1 MRRAFKIFE
10 NHLILFFQVLIAALS
25 YSPIVI
31 YSMGFWMSL
40 YYIWWFVVLNSFI
53 IFWIMII

>member
-40 YYIWWFVVLNSFI
+40 YYI
-53 IFWIMII
+53 

>member
-25 YSPIVI
+25 NSPIVI

-40 YYIWWFVVLNSFI
+40 YYI
-53 IFWIMII
+53 